1 VSERPT
7 DDAIDSAP
15 CCTRG
20 RGGCSGPALAWGSR
34 GGGVAWARA
43 RPATR
48 RLSAR
53 VSARALALALAAP
66 AATGCGTP
74 RATQQLELAVGGCLV
89 GAGVVGG
96 VTVGTSVVYEPNARD
111 ADGAFVPVA
120 DQQGVS
126 LLPWGVAIAVAG
138 LVTGGAFLVAGALID
153 VDEPPQPAK
162 SDSTRPPPPAMS
174 GPTRPTPP

>member
-1 VSERPT
+1 V
-7 DDAIDSAP
+7 
-15 CCTRG
+15 
-20 RGGCSGPALAWGSR
+20 
-34 GGGVAWARA
+34 
-43 RPATR
+43 
-48 RLSAR
+48 SAR
-53 VSARALALALAAP
+53 VSARALALALAAA

-89 GAGVVGG
+89 GAGAIGG

-138 LVTGGAFLVAGALID
+138 LVTGGAFLVAGALIE
-153 VDEPPQPAK
+153 VDEPPRPARSDPTRPPPAK
-162 SDSTRPPPPAMS
+162 SGPTRPPPP
-174 GPTRPTPP
+174 